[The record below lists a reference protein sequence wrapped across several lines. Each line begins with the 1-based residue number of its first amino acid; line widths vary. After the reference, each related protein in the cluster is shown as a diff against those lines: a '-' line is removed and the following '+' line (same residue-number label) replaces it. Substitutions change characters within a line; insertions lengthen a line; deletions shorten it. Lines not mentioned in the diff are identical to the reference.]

1 MRGHRLRLHQG
12 LRAGDPLPPL
22 ALVEPLIERQE
33 AAGGHWY
40 WLGDFT
46 ADREPTLPWRTPDER
61 LVHFTALRLLLQ
73 LWGDFPPGSGLLNR
87 CGLVSCVNP
96 SHWTVETP
104 QERGRKAT
112 PVVLV
117 DFHGHG
123 WTNATRAETCNVCF
137 QPPGKPCDPV
147 YHDADYRRRT
157 ASEATT
163 CLVCNAPPYEECD
176 AKTHKLVFQYQLQLQ
191 KNEAKEP

>member
-1 MRGHRLRLHQG
+1 MRGHRLRLHTG
-12 LRAGDPLPPL
+12 VRAVDPLPPL
-22 ALVEPLIERQE
+22 SALTPLIDRQE

-46 ADREPTLPWRTPDER
+46 ADREATLPWRSPEDR
-61 LVHFTALRLLLQ
+61 LVHYTALRLLLQ
-73 LWGDFPPGSGLLNR
+73 LWGELPAGSGLLNR

-96 SHWTVETP
+96 SHWAIETR
-104 QERGRKAT
+104 QDMGRKQQ

-123 WTNATRAETCNVCF
+123 WVNATRATTCLVCF

-147 YHDADYRRRT
+147 YHDTEYRRRT
-157 ASEATT
+157 AAEATT
-163 CLVCNAPPYEECD
+163 CTVCNAAPYEECD
-176 AKTHKLVFQYQLQLQ
+176 SKTHKLVFQHQLQ
-191 KNEAKEP
+191 KKKTEAL